1 MRAVRRLVAFLRV
14 GGAMS
19 AHADHTLAR
28 LILTNGERILSSIAL
43 DKPAFS
49 IGRNPDNAIALDH
62 LTVSAE
68 HAVLEIEAGR
78 ARLRDLRSRNGT
90 LVNGERIDERWLA
103 HGDLIEV
110 GVFRLRFIVDA
121 ASTEPD
127 DAAPVV
133 ADAPRASF
141 AGGARLEYLAG
152 DPPYRTLL
160 IDRPI
165 VALHAG
171 EVVSVVSRRRAG
183 HFITHLEGGAFAR
196 LNGIPI
202 GLEPQPLADGDLID
216 LAGVLVRFRDT
227 PADGSPA

>member
-1 MRAVRRLVAFLRV
+1 
-14 GGAMS
+14 MS

-28 LILTNGERILSSIAL
+28 LILADGERMLSSIAL

-68 HAVLEIEAGR
+68 HAVLEFEAGR

-90 LVNGERIDERWLA
+90 LVNGERIVECWLA

-110 GVFRLRFIVDA
+110 GVFRLRFILDA
-121 ASTEPD
+121 AITEPD
-127 DAAPVV
+127 EPAPIISE
-133 ADAPRASF
+133 APRVSPSAD
-141 AGGARLEYLAG
+141 ARLEYLAG
-152 DPPYRTLL
+152 APPYRVLL

-171 EVVSVVSRRRAG
+171 EVVTVVSRRRAG
-183 HFITHLEGGAFAR
+183 HVITHLEGGAFAR

-202 GLEPQPLADGDLID
+202 GLEPRPLADGDLID

-227 PADGSPA
+227 PDAGTPV